1 MTREELNQIAET
13 VRQTKT
19 PYTISSFRAL
29 LSAFYRSHRTTAAI
43 ETINGWL
50 FRNRLKSTTPI
61 DEWYPL
67 GNPVTLGFLY
77 HIKHNSFQPYSIW
90 IDDFKNLH
98 NFKINFEPTEQYS
111 LLIGLNGSGK
121 SNVLEVVS
129 AIFYSLYR
137 DRPAPFRYKLSYIL
151 NGNYYEITDG
161 KIDGYPVT
169 LDKLP
174 KNVVASYSGEDD
186 RMWHSYYLPL
196 YETYCRGISDMPNI
210 TIPPM
215 LFVGKEQWEVA
226 FLTLLYARRTSVEI
240 DSFLKSIIGESDCSI
255 DVKYNDRNLGVWK
268 ETIGKNFV
276 RTLKQKQSYSENEFC
291 ELIYSLPY
299 VNSPS
304 ALFSLLYQTT
314 VKQGTSPIDAIEIAI
329 PNYGNLTGL
338 SEGEKKMIVV
348 NTIMNVL
355 SSEQSL
361 CIFDEPDAHVH
372 VSRKKEMLNLIDI
385 PNRYSLLTT
394 HSPIFFDENKIHNIL
409 YIKDGIIEET
419 NKLQLIKDIS
429 DGAISY
435 VDAAYIIGTKKKIL
449 LTEGSYDK
457 KYIEKAIDVLGT
469 INPEYFK
476 ITQNVTI
483 IKTGGTGETRA
494 TYEELVTNIIDD
506 LDRVVFLF
514 DYDKGG
520 LEGWS
525 HVSDILQT
533 ATPEQKLK
541 IIPLFYQHDYTIQ
554 YNTSTSKIKAD
565 DSYTVEDLFNPT
577 DYASVINDVISSRAH
592 KDFRKVMGTGKKP
605 VTEKIKEYIQNNY
618 SSFSDYSRFT
628 SVLDKLL
635 DIFGL

>member
-1 MTREELNQIAET
+1 MTREELNQIAENIK
-13 VRQTKT
+13 QTKT
-19 PYTISSFRAL
+19 PYTIPSFRAL

-50 FRNRLKSTTPI
+50 IRNRLKSSTQI

-67 GNPVTLGFLY
+67 GNPITLSFLY
-77 HIKHNSFQPYSIW
+77 NIKHNSFQLYSIW

-98 NFKINFEPTEQYS
+98 DFKINFEPTEQYS

-137 DRPAPFRYKLSYIL
+137 DRPIPFRYKLSYIL

-161 KIDGYPVT
+161 KIDGHSVT

-210 TIPPM
+210 AIPSM

-240 DSFLKSIIGESDCSI
+240 DSFLKTIIGNSDCSI

-276 RTLKQKQSYSENEFC
+276 QTLKLKQKYSENEFC
-291 ELIYSLPY
+291 ELIDSLSY
-299 VNSPS
+299 INSPS

-314 VKQGTSPIDAIEIAI
+314 VKQGTSPIDAIEITI

-348 NTIMNVL
+348 NTIMNIL

-394 HSPIFFDENKIHNIL
+394 HSPIFFDEHKIQNIL
-409 YIKDGIIEET
+409 YIKDGKIEES

-429 DGAISY
+429 GGMISY
-435 VDAAYIIGTKKKIL
+435 VDAAYIIGTKKRIL

-457 KYIEKAIDVLGT
+457 KYIEKAIDVLSDS
-469 INPEYFK
+469 NSEYKK
-476 ITQNVTI
+476 ITDSITI
-483 IKTGGTGETRA
+483 IKTGGTGDTTT
-494 TYEELVTNIIDD
+494 TYEELIKGIIEN
-506 LDRVVFLF
+506 LDKIVFLF

-520 LEGWS
+520 LDGWKQ
-525 HVSDILQT
+525 V
-533 ATPEQKLK
+533 EK
-541 IIPLFYQHDYTIQ
+541 IKNELEMVDANKIVPLFYQNDYVQTYDISVQ
-554 YNTSTSKIKAD
+554 SISAD
-565 DSYTVEDLFNPT
+565 KSFMVEDLFSPE
-577 DYASVINDVISSRAH
+577 DYRSTFQDVLQCNSH
-592 KDFRKVMGTGKKP
+592 KDFRKIVAAGNITSR
-605 VTEKIKEYIQNNY
+605 IKTHIENHY
-618 SSFSDYSRFT
+618 STYTDYSRFIP
-628 SVLDKLL
+628 LLNKLL
-635 DIFGL
+635 EIFEIS

>member
-1 MTREELNQIAET
+1 MTREELNQIAENIK
-13 VRQTKT
+13 QTKT
-19 PYTISSFRAL
+19 PYTIPSFRSL
-29 LSAFYRSHRTTAAI
+29 LSAFYRRHRTDAAI
-43 ETINGWL
+43 DTVNAWL
-50 FRNRLKSTTPI
+50 WLNNLKSDKLI
-61 DEWYPL
+61 DGNYPL
-67 GNPVTLGFLY
+67 GDSVTIRFKY
-77 HIKHNSFQPYSIW
+77 TIKHNSFQIYHLW
-90 IDDFKNLH
+90 LDHFKNLD

-121 SNVLEVVS
+121 SNVLEAVS

-137 DRPAPFRYKLSYIL
+137 DRPASFRYKLSYIL
-151 NGNYYEITDG
+151 NGNYYEIRDG
-161 KIDGYPVT
+161 KIDGRSVT
-169 LDKLP
+169 LDNLP

-210 TIPPM
+210 AIPPM

-291 ELIYSLPY
+291 DLIDSLPY

-314 VKQGTSPIDAIEIAI
+314 VKQGTSPIDVIEITI

-372 VSRKKEMLNLIDI
+372 VSRKREMLNLIDI

-394 HSPIFFDENKIHNIL
+394 HSPIFFDENKIQNIL
-409 YIKDGIIEET
+409 YLKDGKIEEFS
-419 NKLQLIKDIS
+419 KLQLIKDIS
-429 DGAISY
+429 GGAISY
-435 VDAAYIIGTKKKIL
+435 VDAAYVIGTKKKIL

-457 KYIEKAIDVLGT
+457 KYIEKAIDVLGS
-469 INPEYFK
+469 INPDYFK

-520 LEGWS
+520 LEGWG

-541 IIPLFYQHDYTIQ
+541 ITPLFYQHDYTIQ
-554 YNTSTSKIKAD
+554 YDTSISKIKAD
-565 DSYTVEDLFNPT
+565 NSYTVEDLFNPA
-577 DYASVINDVISSRAH
+577 DYATVINDVISSRAH
-592 KDFRKVMGTGKKP
+592 KDFRKVMETGKKP
-605 VTEKIKEYIQNNY
+605 VTEKIKEYIQDNY
-618 SSFSDYSRFT
+618 PFFSDYSLFT
-628 SVLDKLL
+628 PVLDKLL
-635 DIFGL
+635 DVFGL

>member
-1 MTREELNQIAET
+1 MTRDEINQVAENI
-13 VRQTKT
+13 RQTKE

-50 FRNRLKSTTPI
+50 FRNKLRSATPI

-67 GNPVTLGFLY
+67 GNPVTLSFLY
-77 HIKHNSFQPYSIW
+77 NIKHNCFQLYSIW
-90 IDDFKNLH
+90 IDNFKNLH
-98 NFKINFEPTEQYS
+98 NFKIDFEPTEQYS

-121 SNVLEVVS
+121 SNVLEAVS

-137 DRPAPFRYKLSYIL
+137 DRPTPFKYKLSYIL

-161 KIDGYPVT
+161 KIDGRSIT
-169 LDKLP
+169 TDKLP
-174 KNVVASYSGEDD
+174 KNIVASYSGEDD
-186 RMWHSYYLPL
+186 RMWNAYYLPM

-210 TIPPM
+210 AIPQM
-215 LFVGKEQWEVA
+215 LFVGKEQWEIA
-226 FLTLLYARRTSVEI
+226 FLTLLYARKISTEI

-255 DVKYNDRNLGVWK
+255 DIKYNNRNLTVWR

-276 RTLKQKQSYSENEFC
+276 QTLKQKQIYSENEFC
-291 ELIYSLPY
+291 ELIDSLSY
-299 VNSPS
+299 INSPS

-314 VKQGTSPIDAIEIAI
+314 VKQGTSPIDDIDITI

-338 SEGEKKMIVV
+338 SEGEKKMIVA
-348 NTIMNVL
+348 NTIMTVL

-372 VSRKKEMLNLIDI
+372 VSRKKEMLKLIDI

-394 HSPIFFDENKIHNIL
+394 HSPIFFDEQKIQNIL
-409 YIKDGIIEET
+409 YIKDGKIEGF

-429 DGAISY
+429 GGTISY
-435 VDAAYIIGTKKKIL
+435 VDAAYVIGTKKKIL
-449 LTEGSYDK
+449 LTEGSFDK
-457 KYIEKAIDVLGT
+457 KYIEKAIDVLGA
-469 INPEYFK
+469 INPDYFK

-514 DYDKGG
+514 DYDQGG
-520 LEGWS
+520 LEGWN

-541 IIPLFYQHDYTIQ
+541 IIPLFYQHDYTKQ
-554 YNTSTSKIKAD
+554 YDISTRKIKAN
-565 DSYTVEDLFNPT
+565 DSYIVEDLFNPT
-577 DYASVINDVISSRAH
+577 DYAMVINDVISSRAH
-592 KDFRKVMGTGKKP
+592 KDFRKVMETGKKP

-618 SSFSDYSRFT
+618 SNFSDYSRFT

-635 DIFGL
+635 DVFGL